1 MPVCGLQNSRQKIG
15 VCIMRMDK
23 EILRRTQAQ
32 FLMDC
37 ALSPDCAGTGQG
49 YLIGRKPE
57 MPEQDFMTD
66 ISYGYL
72 MRDYMEAYRETAF
85 AGKDYGIVSR
95 ARVYQ
100 GMDLFF
106 RAILFCG
113 KGYLL
118 ADDAIYDW
126 CCREYREGGIRPE
139 WFCRFSNLRRLDQQL
154 GRYRRRI
161 ADTHIY
167 FLPGG
172 EEEAPLTPSVEVRWF
187 EQDEIAGWKEGTA
200 FRHAICGSELMPD
213 KIAAA
218 AVLDGKTVAVAGASE
233 DSPLLWQI
241 GIDVLPSCE
250 GMGLA
255 SGLVSL
261 LKKEI
266 LRRGKIPFYG
276 TSESHGVSRNVAVR
290 AGFLPAWAE
299 VYVQK

>member
-1 MPVCGLQNSRQKIG
+1 
-15 VCIMRMDK
+15 
-23 EILRRTQAQ
+23 
-32 FLMDC
+32 
-37 ALSPDCAGTGQG
+37 
-49 YLIGRKPE
+49 
-57 MPEQDFMTD
+57 
-66 ISYGYL
+66 
-72 MRDYMEAYRETAF
+72 
-85 AGKDYGIVSR
+85 
-95 ARVYQ
+95 
-100 GMDLFF
+100 
-106 RAILFCG
+106 
-113 KGYLL
+113 
-118 ADDAIYDW
+118 
-126 CCREYREGGIRPE
+126 
-139 WFCRFSNLRRLDQQL
+139 
-154 GRYRRRI
+154 
-161 ADTHIY
+161 
-167 FLPGG
+167 
-172 EEEAPLTPSVEVRWF
+172 VRWF
-187 EQDEIAGWKEGTA
+187 EQDEISGWKEGTA

-233 DSPLLWQI
+233 DSPLMWQI

>member
-1 MPVCGLQNSRQKIG
+1 
-15 VCIMRMDK
+15 
-23 EILRRTQAQ
+23 
-32 FLMDC
+32 
-37 ALSPDCAGTGQG
+37 
-49 YLIGRKPE
+49 
-57 MPEQDFMTD
+57 
-66 ISYGYL
+66 
-72 MRDYMEAYRETAF
+72 MRDYMEAYREKAF

-95 ARVYQ
+95 TRVYQ

-126 CCREYREGGIRPE
+126 CCREYGEVGIRPE

-167 FLPGG
+167 FLTGG
-172 EEEAPLTPSVEVRWF
+172 EEEAPLAPSVEVRWF
-187 EQDEIAGWKEGTA
+187 EQDEISGWKEGTA

-233 DSPLLWQI
+233 DSPLMWQI